1 MKTIVKRMGIAPK
14 RSEMNTVVF
23 DPVIG
28 REYEENGGR
37 ILGRRILVVGASHYC
52 EHYNSKTG
60 CGENC
65 VCYGNYRMT
74 IGGRELYC
82 GRSCERFTAMVYE
95 RYRNRLGMR
104 NERRWMR
111 TLSRFYNSF
120 FEGGN
125 PTDEERNSLLDHLVC
140 TEYVQGAEAKVGEQN
155 NPLLMEA
162 VRNFDELVR
171 CVERVKPEVV
181 VFWGSRVWREVC
193 RHLRIS
199 ETYAVKLEIELG
211 GNQVTLIRVSHPS
224 SRGRNGFNR
233 TEFAQLLKSSGV
245 RLLRAGRNDFAAYS

>member
-1 MKTIVKRMGIAPK
+1 M
-14 RSEMNTVVF
+14 
-23 DPVIG
+23 
-28 REYEENGGR
+28 
-37 ILGRRILVVGASHYC
+37 
-52 EHYNSKTG
+52 
-60 CGENC
+60 
-65 VCYGNYRMT
+65 
-74 IGGRELYC
+74 
-82 GRSCERFTAMVYE
+82 
-95 RYRNRLGMR
+95 
-104 NERRWMR
+104 
-111 TLSRFYNSF
+111 
-120 FEGGN
+120 
-125 PTDEERNSLLDHLVC
+125 
-140 TEYVQGAEAKVGEQN
+140 QGAEAKVGEQN